1 MSLSLAEA
9 GVDRQA
15 SVNRAPEARAGFEW
29 PGEGSFE
36 MVKKKKNKKTP
47 KGTHIAQTIEG
58 TRLVTCVGG
67 FSRLREGHTQTLWR
81 RIKSVPGRSIH
92 LKF

>member
-1 MSLSLAEA
+1 MSLSLVEV

-36 MVKKKKNKKTP
+36 MVKKKK
-47 KGTHIAQTIEG
+47 
-58 TRLVTCVGG
+58 TRKEPT
-67 FSRLREGHTQTLWR
+67 
-81 RIKSVPGRSIH
+81 
-92 LKF
+92 

>member
-1 MSLSLAEA
+1 MSLSLVEV

-15 SVNRAPEARAGFEW
+15 SVNRVPEARAGFEW

-36 MVKKKKNKKTP
+36 MVKKKKKNP
-47 KGTHIAQTIEG
+47 KGAHIAQTIEG

-81 RIKSVPGRSIH
+81 KKKAFQEGPFV
-92 LKF
+92 